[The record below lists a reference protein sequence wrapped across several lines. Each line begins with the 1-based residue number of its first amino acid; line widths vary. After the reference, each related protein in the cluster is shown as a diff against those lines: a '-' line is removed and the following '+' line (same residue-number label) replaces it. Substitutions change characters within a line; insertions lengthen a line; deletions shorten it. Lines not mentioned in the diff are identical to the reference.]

1 MGAEVG
7 ERPASRPVPAA
18 EHEGEGIHREGPG
31 FSGPRGKEEPARI
44 VRRPQV
50 DEGGTEEG
58 TSAVVEIRSDGSPRI
73 LVERDQERLGALGTP
88 EHDDGAVEVDVR
100 DPQEPDRRVAG
111 RRRHED
117 RHDRPVAQIERPVSE
132 AAALQG
138 LQVSERRALGGGL
151 LGWQERVERGPSA
164 RPAERVD
171 PENALVD
178 EPDRQ

>member
-1 MGAEVG
+1 LRA
-7 ERPASRPVPAA
+7 
-18 EHEGEGIHREGPG
+18 
-31 FSGPRGKEEPARI
+31 
-44 VRRPQV
+44 
-50 DEGGTEEG
+50 
-58 TSAVVEIRSDGSPRI
+58 AVV
-73 LVERDQERLGALGTP
+73 TK
-88 EHDDGAVEVDVR
+88 
-100 DPQEPDRRVAG
+100 
-111 RRRHED
+111 D

-138 LQVSERRALGGGL
+138 LQVSERRALRGGL